1 LSFRKRERIVV
12 RPAIFTKEVSML
24 QVNIGRRVGV
34 WVAALALVAFAAPV
48 ALAHTSAAPKLVG
61 SPAAG
66 KTVFSST
73 CITCHALKA
82 VPGGGSIGPNL
93 DKVGPALDE
102 ATIIKAVTC
111 GGASV
116 MTKAAVA
123 KYTTTMAP
131 YAPPALTQTQITN
144 VAAFIFSTTHPKGS
158 VPKVAV
164 SKTLP
169 KC

>member
-1 LSFRKRERIVV
+1 
-12 RPAIFTKEVSML
+12 ML
-24 QVNIGRRVGV
+24 HVNVGRRVGA
-34 WVAALALVAFAAPV
+34 WVAALTLVAFAAPV
-48 ALAHTSAAPKLVG
+48 ALGHPSAAPKLVG

-73 CITCHALKA
+73 CITCHMLKA

-102 ATIIKAVTC
+102 NTFIKAVTC

-123 KYTTTMAP
+123 KFTTTMAP
-131 YAPPALTQTQITN
+131 YAPPALTQTQIVN
-144 VAAFIFSTTHPKGS
+144 VAAFLFSSTHPKGS
-158 VPKVAV
+158 VPKAAVAA
-164 SKTLP
+164 KLP

>member
-1 LSFRKRERIVV
+1 
-12 RPAIFTKEVSML
+12 ML
-24 QVNIGRRVGV
+24 QVTFRRRVGV
-34 WVAALALVAFAAPV
+34 WAASLTLVAFAAPV
-48 ALAHTSAAPKLVG
+48 ALGHASAAPKLAG
-61 SPAAG
+61 APAAG

-73 CITCHALKA
+73 CITCHMLKA

-93 DKVGPALDE
+93 DKAGPALDE
-102 ATIIKAVTC
+102 STIIKAVTC

-123 KYTTTMAP
+123 KFTTTMAP

-144 VAAFIFSTTHPKGS
+144 VAAFIFSVTHPKGA